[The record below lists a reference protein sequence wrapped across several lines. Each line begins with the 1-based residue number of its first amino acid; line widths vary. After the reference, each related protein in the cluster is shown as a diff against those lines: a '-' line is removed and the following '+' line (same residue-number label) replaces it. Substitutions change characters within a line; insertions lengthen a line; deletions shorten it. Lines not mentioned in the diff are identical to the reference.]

1 MRKIF
6 AIFMLFLVSCVAET
20 TAQKIGKMKE
30 PADLKEYTENIK
42 TLIVYQTE
50 IFREALSNLIV
61 IKKSS
66 ANFQDYLK
74 QKTAVDDTL
83 YKKSEIF
90 NQKNREQMMAAKN
103 KFDPM
108 ATLAAVKS
116 LDEYQQNAQK
126 IFLLYSEFNINE
138 TNFSDPKF
146 DNFKLP
152 EMK

>member
-6 AIFMLFLVSCVAET
+6 PVFMLLLMSCAAET
-20 TAQKIGKMKE
+20 TAQKIEKMKE
-30 PADLKEYTENIK
+30 PVDLKEYTENIK
-42 TLIVYQTE
+42 TLIVYQTD
-50 IFREALSNLIV
+50 IFREALSNLIA

-74 QKTAVDDTL
+74 QKIAVDDTL

-90 NQKNREQMMAAKN
+90 NQKNREQMTAAKN

-108 ATLAAVKS
+108 AALAAVKS
-116 LDEYQQNAQK
+116 LDEYQKNAQK
-126 IFLLYSEFNINE
+126 IFLLYGEFNINE

-146 DNFKLP
+146 DNFQLP
-152 EMK
+152 ESK